1 MFNFVARSLRIKLL
15 LIFLLMLLAF
25 TSVHLVIRQHWTIP
39 LLIALEVENDKKEI
53 YKLNSALDRV
63 FNELETL
70 VYDNAVWDELYNV
83 IIKQDL
89 AYLKDNFL
97 IPHSFVSLKI
107 NGIMFFDK
115 EQNLINELAIDKH
128 NNPQSTS
135 PFTALSSN
143 LKSKLLISR
152 QEVINNGEQAM
163 FKQGIVSIN
172 DQLMLFV
179 GGSILPS
186 SGEGE
191 FAGTM
196 FIWSYFDDKIAS
208 QLSEIT
214 QNPVSYVAFNEFLTL
229 EPLIDFSTIKN
240 VEQIRTNSPHIH
252 VMFNDIFDKPALVL
266 GFPTPK
272 RMFNDSIFEA
282 SMVVALLLSLI
293 ILLVIYFVITVM
305 IIVPL
310 HKLRTTVREV
320 MDKGDYQLSTKIER
334 ADEIGRLALLID
346 ILFNKVNIQQTALK
360 HNNLQL
366 KRLSDTDPLTS
377 IANRR
382 ALMQVLEHINEQ
394 AMPISVIM
402 LDVDHFKKYNDGYGH
417 QQGDQALKN
426 LAKTLKQHTLR
437 ETDIVAR
444 YGGEEFAVIL
454 LNTSQNDAFAIAL
467 SMCKAIE
474 ALSIEHKYSCTSS
487 YITASFGVTS
497 CEQFDNFSIET
508 LFHQADSA
516 LYQAKRQGRNCVVR
530 FSSKATKHAV

>member
-1 MFNFVARSLRIKLL
+1 
-15 LIFLLMLLAF
+15 MLLAF